1 MVAIIHYP
9 DIKSFYR
16 DRGGADSGERDY
28 GVWHYDDVGLFS
40 PRTEW
45 PIESEDLQIG
55 GEVATVFSSERN
67 STVRVSVVDET
78 GDVYAVQGGLGEGRV
93 ALIGNVGVKNP
104 HFRAPR
110 TVSKHIGPVYRRANE
125 ILMGWSKIP
134 DDHPEL
140 TPFGR
145 GISWFISRLAEAAR
159 NPRTQED
166 QLAEFASRLA
176 EMCHMGFSMVD
187 GILPEGTEEIFEKF
201 TMVDALIFLA
211 YRMYSE
217 QYWESRWAK
226 PDEWY
231 GVSPNKTSFRDWLLY
246 EFRYQLAPLM
256 QIDAEELAEVRYQW
270 IAAMEI
276 VSEDLYRY

>member
-1 MVAIIHYP
+1 MVAITHYP
-9 DIKSFYR
+9 NVESFYR
-16 DRGGADSGERDY
+16 DRGGANSGERDY

-45 PIESEDLQIG
+45 PLKSEELRIG
-55 GEVATVFSSERN
+55 DEVATVFSSEKN
-67 STVRVSVVDET
+67 SAIRVSVVDET
-78 GDVYAVQGGLGEGRV
+78 GDVYAEQGGLGEGRV
-93 ALIGNVGVKNP
+93 ALIGNVGVRNP

-110 TVSKHIGPVYRRANE
+110 TVRKHIGPVYRRANE
-125 ILMGWSKIP
+125 ILTGWSKIP

-145 GISWFISRLAEAAR
+145 GISWFINRLAEAAR
-159 NPRTQED
+159 NPGTQD
-166 QLAEFASRLA
+166 GRLA
-176 EMCHMGFSMVD
+176 ELAGGLAEMRHAGLGMVD
-187 GILPEGTEEIFEKF
+187 GVLPEGAEEMFEKF

-217 QYWESRWAK
+217 RHWDTRWAK
-226 PDEWY
+226 PNEWY
-231 GVSPNKTSFRDWLLY
+231 RVSPNRTSFRDWLLY
-246 EFRYQLAPLM
+246 EFRYQLLPLM

-276 VSEDLYRY
+276 VSEELYRY